1 MEKIIVG
8 KTILKSQIESIAG
21 KITFAKF
28 GETINLLKKEINAFL
43 KEMEISQL
51 KKLYGCSTK
60 GAESLADR
68 LTTNRKTCLFVG
80 KENSQPFEMRS
91 NAFSFLKA
99 AEEQGELSGHH
110 YVTVRVNQS
119 QQKKLLELE
128 QATKEAKQF
137 QKDLEVVLG
146 SYKPTAKLLE
156 SFPELDQYIQVQ
168 VSSGALVP
176 MSVIQNVKETLK

>member
-8 KTILKSQIESIAG
+8 KTILKSQIENIYG

-60 GAESLADR
+60 GAELLADR
-68 LTTNRKTCLFVG
+68 LTINRKACLFVG
-80 KENSQPFEMRS
+80 NEDSQPFEMRG
-91 NAFSFLKA
+91 NTFSFLKV
-99 AEEQGELSGHH
+99 AEETDELSGYR
-110 YVTVRVNQS
+110 YVTIRVNQS

-128 QATKEAKQF
+128 KSTKEAKQF
-137 QKDLEVVLG
+137 QKDLDVILS
-146 SYKPTAKLLE
+146 SYKSSAKLLE
-156 SFPELDQYIQVQ
+156 AFPELAQYIQIQ

-176 MSVIQNVKETLK
+176 MSVVQNVKEKLK